1 MKNYP
6 TKFKVSIQRKLLPP
20 HNLSIPYLAKKEGI
34 SKSTLYQWRKEAS
47 VLNSTYVIKQLQQE
61 IRHLER
67 KLAYREKNTLRKTLS
82 IRDVENIKNNL
93 HYFFS
98 GCYETLKIIPLP
110 SLECDNH
117 HI

>member
-67 KLAYREKNTLRKTLS
+67 KLAYREKTLS
-82 IRDVENIKNNL
+82 ERLSRSEMWKI
-93 HYFFS
+93 
-98 GCYETLKIIPLP
+98 LKIIFIIFFRML
-110 SLECDNH
+110 
-117 HI
+117 